1 LIETI
6 DMKSKL
12 HGAIT
17 YMIEI
22 ILKKIT
28 TLQQTPL
35 IMIEKMY

>member
-1 LIETI
+1 
-6 DMKSKL
+6 MKSKL